1 MSVKNRI
8 FVCMKR
14 IFGLFLL
21 LTVSLFA
28 ARAQEGSEGNA
39 IQETG
44 LDYGLHIVTYPEP
57 SDTFTGL
64 ALEDGKPIP
73 LKGKTLEMSFDLY
86 NRPENVFGCIFRII
100 TDKGENVDLMYTAD
114 LQDARKLILVTG
126 DQVHFIGTGIPMEE
140 WIPVRISLNPKDG
153 AIGLDYDGATFS
165 VRDAGTKGAESFR
178 ISFGLCQLAG
188 YTLGDVASVN
198 VRDIRLT
205 LGDKPFR
212 FWECARHNGET
223 CYDQVKGIPARAK
236 NPQWMI
242 DRYASFRPVF
252 SHSFDNIP
260 SITFDDRDKFYLT
273 CPDEPIHVFSTTDG
287 SLTEIPV
294 KGGYNPANYPN
305 QLFYVAGGHN
315 WLTAYNLDEGIFS
328 KFDFATGR
336 WQNDKDPQLDHYFWN
351 NTNTWEPRDHALY
364 SFGGYG
370 HYHYRNELIVSY
382 LETPEKSFRTTIEDI
397 TPRYAST
404 SYIVDSLL
412 YVFGGRGNPSGK
424 QDLSPKNYYD
434 LYTINTHTLEVKKL
448 WEMESVPYGDF
459 VSGEN
464 FVYNWENGDFYL
476 LSNMQGYTLL
486 RLRPEAP
493 GIERMSL
500 PIPWK
505 RNAQY
510 TYMNL
515 WHSYELGKMYAV
527 ILQAQVDDHTDVD
540 VYEIDYPPIPVSA
553 ILQEGYTEPQ
563 GKKGGAWWKILL
575 ALVGAFVVGDYV
587 WYRFLK
593 DRKRR
598 RQAVKDGVTEREENY
613 EPEHLYYDFSRSSVN
628 FFGGFRVTDR
638 EGNDV
643 TAQFTP
649 TIKALLILLT
659 VSTARHGGIASN
671 KINHLL
677 WSYKP
682 DDTANTNRNVYMSKL
697 RGLLEGVGD
706 IRIQNQN
713 KLWSIAFEGDTQCD
727 YLEALRLF
735 REGTGEEDVDR
746 LLELLLKGQMLPNT
760 ELDWIDEYKS
770 AFSNATIDFL
780 CRQLRREDLS
790 DKTLLQAANTI
801 FQHDFLNEDALRAKV
816 RILRKENKPG
826 LAKTIYD
833 NFCKEYRKSLGI
845 DYTVPF
851 KDMI

>member
-1 MSVKNRI
+1 MV
-8 FVCMKR
+8 KR
-14 IFGLFLL
+14 ILCLVLSLVLSLGLSIL
-21 LTVSLFA
+21 SFA
-28 ARAQEGSEGNA
+28 A
-39 IQETG
+39 G
-44 LDYGLHIVTYPEP
+44 LDYGLHIVTYPAHANE
-57 SDTFTGL
+57 FTGL

-114 LQDARKLILVTG
+114 LQDVRKLILVTG
-126 DQVHFIGTGIPMEE
+126 DQVHTVEAQIPMDL

-153 AIGLDYDGATFS
+153 AVNLDYNGTSFS
-165 VRDAGTKGAESFR
+165 VRDAGTKGAKSFR

-198 VRDIRLT
+198 IRDIT
-205 LGDKPFR
+205 LSLGGNPFR
-212 FWECARHNGET
+212 MWKCARHNGDICLDE
-223 CYDQVKGIPARAK
+223 VKGVPAQAK

-242 DRYASFRPVF
+242 DNYASFRPVF
-252 SHSFDNIP
+252 SHSFNDIP
-260 SITFDDRDKFYLT
+260 SVTFDDRDKFYLT
-273 CPDEPIHVFSTTDG
+273 CGNEPIHVFSVLDG

-294 KGGYNPANYPN
+294 KGGYNPANYAN
-305 QLFYVAGGHN
+305 QLFYVGGSHG

-328 KFDFATGR
+328 KFDFLTSR
-336 WQNDKDPQLDHYFWN
+336 WENDQNPHLDHYFWN
-351 NTNTWEPRDHALY
+351 NTNTWEPRTHALY

-382 LETPEKSFRTTIEDI
+382 LETPEKSYRTTIGDI

-412 YVFGGRGNPSGK
+412 YIFGGRGNPSGK
-424 QDLSPKNYYD
+424 QELSPKNYYD
-434 LYTINTHTLEVKKL
+434 LYTINTHTLEVNKL
-448 WEMESVPYGDF
+448 WEMDSVPYGDF

-476 LSNMQGYTLL
+476 LANMQGYTLL
-486 RLRPEAP
+486 RLRPESP

-510 TYMNL
+510 TYMNI
-515 WHSYELGKMYAV
+515 WHSYELEKMYAV
-527 ILQAQVDDHTDVD
+527 VLQAQVDNHTDVD
-540 VYEIDYPPIPVSA
+540 VYEIDYPPIPVSI
-553 ILQEGYTEPQ
+553 ILQEGDEKPEG
-563 GKKGGAWWKILL
+563 GKRSGLWWKILL
-575 ALVGAFVVGDYV
+575 AVIGLALAGDYV
-587 WYRFLK
+587 YIRFFK
-593 DRKRR
+593 GRARR
-598 RQAVKDGVTEREENY
+598 NQAAKEAALGREENY
-613 EPEHLYYDFSRSSVN
+613 EPEQLYYDFSRSSVL

-649 TIKALLILLT
+649 TVKALLILLT
-659 VSTARHGGIASN
+659 VSTAKTGGIASQ

-682 DDTANTNRNVYMSKL
+682 DDTANNNRNVYMSKL
-697 RGLLEGVGD
+697 RSLLEGVGD

-735 REGTGEEDVDR
+735 AESAGEEDVDR

-760 ELDWIDEYKS
+760 EADWLDEYKS

-790 DKTLLQAANTI
+790 DKTILQAANTI
-801 FQHDFLNEDALRAKV
+801 FQHDFLNEDALQAKV
-816 RILRKENKPG
+816 RILCKENKPG

-851 KDMI
+851 KQILES

>member
-1 MSVKNRI
+1 MRSLLRI
-8 FVCMKR
+8 FCT
-14 IFGLFLL
+14 LL
-21 LTVSLFA
+21 LAGAPLFA
-28 ARAQEGSEGNA
+28 ASAQPASDGGDY
-39 IQETG
+39 QEAG
-44 LDYGLHIVTYPEP
+44 LDYGLHIVSYPAH
-57 SDTFTGL
+57 SDEFTGL
-64 ALEDGKPIP
+64 ALEDGRAIP
-73 LKGKTLEMSFDLY
+73 VKGKTLEMSFNLY
-86 NRPENVFGCIFRII
+86 NRPDNVFGCIFRII

-126 DQVHFIGTGIPMEE
+126 DQVHFIATEIPMEQ
-140 WIPVRISLNPKDG
+140 WFPVRIDLNTKDG
-153 AIGLDYDGATFS
+153 TINLDYNGAKFS
-165 VRDAGTKGAESFR
+165 IRDAGTKGAETFR

-198 VRDIRLT
+198 VRDINLS
-205 LGDKPFR
+205 LGGKPFR
-212 FWECARHNGET
+212 AWECARHAGDV
-223 CYDQVKGIPARAK
+223 CYDQLDGVPARAL

-242 DRYASFRPVF
+242 DSYISFKPVF
-252 SHSFDNIP
+252 AHSFESIP
-260 SITFDDRDKFYLT
+260 SITFDDKDKFYLT
-273 CPDEPIHVFSTTDG
+273 CPDEPIHVFSAADG
-287 SLTEIPV
+287 SLTEVPV
-294 KGGYNPANYPN
+294 RGGYNPANFPN
-305 QLFYVAGGHN
+305 QLLYVAGH
-315 WLTAYNLDEGIFS
+315 
-328 KFDFATGR
+328 
-336 WQNDKDPQLDHYFWN
+336 WN
-351 NTNTWEPRDHALY
+351 NTNTWEPQEHALY

-370 HYHYRNELIVSY
+370 HYHFRNELIVTY
-382 LETPEKSFRTTIEDI
+382 LERPEKNFRTTVEEI
-397 TPRYAST
+397 TPRYGAT

-424 QDLSPKNYYD
+424 QELSPKNYYD
-434 LYTINTHTLEVKKL
+434 LYTIDTRTLEVNKL
-448 WEMESVPYGDF
+448 WDMGTSPYGDF
-459 VSGEN
+459 ISSEN
-464 FVYNWENGDFYL
+464 FVYNWANGDFYL
-476 LSNMQGYTLL
+476 LSNLDGFTLL
-486 RLRPEAP
+486 KLRPETP
-493 GIERMSL
+493 GVERMSL
-500 PIPWK
+500 PIPPK

-510 TYMNL
+510 TYVNI
-515 WHSYELGKMYAV
+515 WHSYELEKIYAA
-527 ILQAQVDDHTDVD
+527 ILQAQVDGHTDVE
-540 VYEIDYPPIPVSA
+540 VYEIDYPPIPVSM
-553 ILQEGYTEPQ
+553 ILQEGYEESA
-563 GKKGGAWWKILL
+563 GRENGGLWWKILL
-575 ALVGAFVVGDYV
+575 IAAGVLLIGDYV
-587 WYRFLK
+587 WYRFIRNRKPRRKPVAK
-593 DRKRR
+593 DP
-598 RQAVKDGVTEREENY
+598 AGEREESY

-628 FFGGFRVTDR
+628 FFGGFRVTDQ

-649 TIKALLILLT
+649 TVKALLILLI
-659 VSTARHGGIASN
+659 VSTAKSGGIASQ

-682 DDTANTNRNVYMSKL
+682 DDTANNNRNVYMSKL

-713 KLWSIAFEGDTQCD
+713 KLWSIAFEDGTQCD

-801 FQHDFLNEDALRAKV
+801 FQHDFLNEDALQAKV
-816 RILRKENKPG
+816 RILCKENKPG

>member
-1 MSVKNRI
+1 MRHLPRI
-8 FVCMKR
+8 LCT
-14 IFGLFLL
+14 LL
-21 LTVSLFA
+21 LAGAPLFA
-28 ARAQEGSEGNA
+28 ASAQAVSDLGD
-39 IQETG
+39 IQEAG
-44 LDYGLHIVTYPEP
+44 LDYGLHIVSYPAHGDE
-57 SDTFTGL
+57 FTGL

-86 NRPENVFGCIFRII
+86 NRPDNVFGCIFRII

-126 DQVHFIGTGIPMEE
+126 DQVHFIGTEIPMEA

-153 AIGLDYDGATFS
+153 AIGLDYGGATFS
-165 VRDAGTKGAESFR
+165 VRDAGTKGAKSFR

-198 VRDIRLT
+198 VRNIGLS
-205 LGDKPFR
+205 LGGKPFR
-212 FWECARHNGET
+212 FWECARHNGEV
-223 CYDQVKGIPARAK
+223 CYDQVKGIPARAL

-242 DRYASFRPVF
+242 DSYVSFRPVF
-252 SHSFDNIP
+252 SHSFESIP

-273 CPDEPIHVFSTTDG
+273 CPDEPIHVFSTQDG

-294 KGGYNPANYPN
+294 RGGYNPANYPN

-328 KFDFATGR
+328 KFDFKTSR
-336 WQNDKDPQLDHYFWN
+336 WENDKDPQLDHYFWN

-382 LETPEKSFRTTIEDI
+382 LEAPEKSFRTTIEDI

-424 QDLSPKNYYD
+424 QELSPKNYYD
-434 LYTINTHTLEVKKL
+434 LYTINTHTLEVNKL

-476 LSNMQGYTLL
+476 LANMQGYTLL

-515 WHSYELGKMYAV
+515 WHSYELQKMYAV
-527 ILQAQVDDHTDVD
+527 ILQAQVDGHTDVD
-540 VYEIDYPPIPVSA
+540 VYEIDYPPIPVSS
-553 ILQEGYTEPQ
+553 ILQEGYAEPGQ
-563 GKKGGAWWKILL
+563 EKGGWWWKVLL
-575 ALVGAFVVGDYV
+575 AVIGVALIADYV
-587 WYRFLK
+587 WYRFIRNK
-593 DRKRR
+593 KPRRKP
-598 RQAVKDGVTEREENY
+598 AAKEAAGEREESY

-628 FFGGFRVTDR
+628 FFGGFHVTDR
-638 EGNDV
+638 DGNDV

-649 TIKALLILLT
+649 TVKALLILLT
-659 VSTARHGGIASN
+659 VSTAKSGGIASQ

-682 DDTANTNRNVYMSKL
+682 DDTANNNRNVYMSKL

-735 REGTGEEDVDR
+735 RESTGEEDVDR

-760 ELDWIDEYKS
+760 ELDWIDGYKS

-801 FQHDFLNEDALRAKV
+801 FQHDFLNEDALQAKV
-816 RILRKENKPG
+816 RILCKENKPG

-851 KDMI
+851 KQLIDGI